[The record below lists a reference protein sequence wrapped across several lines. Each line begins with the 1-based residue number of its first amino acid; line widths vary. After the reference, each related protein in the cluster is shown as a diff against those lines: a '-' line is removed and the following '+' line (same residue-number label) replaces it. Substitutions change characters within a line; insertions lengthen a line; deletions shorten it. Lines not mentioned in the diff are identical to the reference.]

1 MKTRPILWIVLAQLC
16 GTSLWFSANS
26 AAESLKLV
34 WGIDH
39 GDVGLLTT
47 SVQAGFIL
55 GTLIFSI
62 SGWADR
68 FSASKIFAI
77 CSFAGALFNGCFA
90 LLSVG
95 MHSAIFYRFLVGLA
109 LAGIYPL
116 GMKLIVSWDPKSAGK
131 SLGILVGMLTLGTAL
146 PHGIRSLDGIFS
158 WQLVI
163 LTSTV
168 LALVG
173 AILVW
178 NLGDGAHVK
187 SADSKPGWNMR
198 GIFQAFR
205 IREFRASALGYF
217 GHMWELYAFW
227 TLVPMLLALC
237 FVEGEPN
244 LETHISQWS
253 FWIIGVGAIGCIA
266 GGFLSQR
273 MGSPKVAFY
282 ALLTSG
288 VLCALYPFLDDVSTG
303 LRLGILLLWGVAVVA
318 DSPQF
323 SAMSAKAC
331 PAELMGTALTIQNSI
346 GFGLTI
352 FSILLVT
359 SEVENIGSKVA
370 WLLLPGPILGILFM
384 RPLLGNSNRSG
395 VSSIP

>member
-1 MKTRPILWIVLAQLC
+1 MKTRPILWIVLAELF

-26 AAESLKLV
+26 AADSLKLV
-34 WGIDH
+34 WGIDQ

-55 GTLIFSI
+55 GTLFFSL

-68 FSASKIFAI
+68 FSASKIFAV
-77 CSFAGALFNGCFA
+77 CSFAGAIFNGCFA
-90 LLSVG
+90 LLSVD
-95 MHSAIFYRFLVGLA
+95 MPSAIFYRFLVGLS

-146 PHGIRSLDGIFS
+146 PHGIRSIDGVLS

-163 LTSTV
+163 LASSV
-168 LALVG
+168 LAFVG

-178 NLGDGAHVK
+178 NLGDGAHIK
-187 SADSKPGWNMR
+187 NANSKLGWNMQ
-198 GIFQAFR
+198 GVFQAFR
-205 IREFRASALGYF
+205 IREFRASAFGYF
-217 GHMWELYAFW
+217 GHMWELYSFW

-237 FVEGEPN
+237 IATDVSN
-244 LETHISQWS
+244 LETRISQWS
-253 FWIIGVGAIGCIA
+253 FWIIGVGAIGCIV
-266 GGFLSQR
+266 GGLLSQR
-273 MGSPKVAFY
+273 IGSPKLAFSS
-282 ALLTSG
+282 LLTSG
-288 VLCALYPFLDDVSTG
+288 VRCALYPFLDDASVE
-303 LRLGILLLWGVAVVA
+303 LRLAVLLLWGVAVVA

-331 PAELMGTALTIQNSI
+331 PPELIGTALTMQNSI

-359 SEVENIGSKVA
+359 SAVGSIGSWVA
-370 WLLLPGPILGILFM
+370 WILLPGPILGMLLM
-384 RPLLGNSNRSG
+384 KPLLENPIR
-395 VSSIP
+395 

>member
-1 MKTRPILWIVLAQLC
+1 MKARPILWIVLAELF

-26 AAESLKLV
+26 AADSLKLV
-34 WGIDH
+34 WGINQEDI
-39 GDVGLLTT
+39 GLLTT
-47 SVQAGFIL
+47 SVQAGFII
-55 GTLIFSI
+55 GTLIFSL

-77 CSFAGALFNGCFA
+77 CSFTGAIFNGCFA
-90 LLSVG
+90 LLSFG
-95 MHSAIFYRFLVGLA
+95 MPSAIFYRFLVGLA

-146 PHGIRSLDGIFS
+146 PHGIRSLEGVLS

-163 LTSTV
+163 LTSSV
-168 LALVG
+168 LALLG
-173 AILVW
+173 ALLVW
-178 NLGDGAHVK
+178 NLGDGTHIK
-187 SADSKPGWNMR
+187 SANSKFGWNMR
-198 GIFQAFR
+198 EIFQAFR

-217 GHMWELYAFW
+217 GHMWELYSFW

-237 FVEGEPN
+237 FATDKPN
-244 LETHISQWS
+244 LEIHIAQWS

-266 GGFLSQR
+266 GGLLSQKV
-273 MGSPKVAFY
+273 GSPRIAFY

-288 VLCALYPFLDDVSTG
+288 TFCALYPFLDHVSVE
-303 LRLGILLLWGVAVVA
+303 LRLATLLLWGVVVVA

-331 PAELMGTALTIQNSI
+331 PPELIGTALTMQNSI

-359 SEVENIGSKVA
+359 SEVDNIGSRVA
-370 WLLLPGPILGILFM
+370 WILLPGPILGMLFM
-384 RPLLGNSNRSG
+384 KPLLENSNRSEK
-395 VSSIP
+395 

>member
-1 MKTRPILWIVLAQLC
+1 MPA
-16 GTSLWFSANS
+16 
-26 AAESLKLV
+26 
-34 WGIDH
+34 
-39 GDVGLLTT
+39 
-47 SVQAGFIL
+47 
-55 GTLIFSI
+55 
-62 SGWADR
+62 
-68 FSASKIFAI
+68 
-77 CSFAGALFNGCFA
+77 
-90 LLSVG
+90 
-95 MHSAIFYRFLVGLA
+95 AIFYRFLVGLS

-146 PHGIRSLDGIFS
+146 PHGIRSIDGILF

-163 LTSTV
+163 LTSSV
-168 LALVG
+168 LAFVG

-187 SADSKPGWNMR
+187 NANSYLGWNMQ
-198 GIFQAFR
+198 GVFQAFR

-217 GHMWELYAFW
+217 GHMWELYSFW

-237 FVEGEPN
+237 FATDVSN
-244 LETHISQWS
+244 LETRISQWS

-266 GGFLSQR
+266 GGLLSQR
-273 MGSPKVAFY
+273 IGSPKLAFY

-288 VLCALYPFLDDVSTG
+288 VMCALYPFLDDVSVE
-303 LRLGILLLWGVAVVA
+303 LRLAVLLLWGLAVVA

-331 PAELMGTALTIQNSI
+331 PPELIGTALTMQNSI

-359 SEVENIGSKVA
+359 SAVGSIGSWVA
-370 WLLLPGPILGILFM
+370 WILLPGPILGMLLM
-384 RPLLGNSNRSG
+384 KPLLENPSRRKK
-395 VSSIP
+395 

>member
-1 MKTRPILWIVLAQLC
+1 MKTRPILWIVLAELF

-26 AAESLKLV
+26 AADSLKLV
-34 WGIDH
+34 WGIDQ

-55 GTLIFSI
+55 GTLFFSL

-68 FSASKIFAI
+68 FSASKIFAV
-77 CSFAGALFNGCFA
+77 CSFAGAIFNGCFA
-90 LLSVG
+90 LLSVD
-95 MHSAIFYRFLVGLA
+95 MPSAIFYRFLVGLA

-146 PHGIRSLDGIFS
+146 PHGIRSIDGVLS

-163 LTSTV
+163 LASSV
-168 LALVG
+168 LAFVG

-178 NLGDGAHVK
+178 NLGEGAHVK
-187 SADSKPGWNMR
+187 NANSKLGWNMQ
-198 GIFQAFR
+198 GVFQAFR

-217 GHMWELYAFW
+217 GHMWELYSFW

-237 FVEGEPN
+237 FATDVPN
-244 LETHISQWS
+244 LETRISQWS
-253 FWIIGVGAIGCIA
+253 FWIIGIGAIGCIA
-266 GGFLSQR
+266 GGLLSQR
-273 MGSPKVAFY
+273 MGSPKLAFY

-288 VLCALYPFLDDVSTG
+288 VMCALYPFLDDASVE
-303 LRLGILLLWGVAVVA
+303 LRLAVLLLWGVAVVA

-331 PAELMGTALTIQNSI
+331 PPELIGTALTMQNSI
-346 GFGLTI
+346 GFGLSI

-359 SEVENIGSKVA
+359 SAVGSIGSWVA
-370 WLLLPGPILGILFM
+370 WILLPGPILGMLLM
-384 RPLLGNSNRSG
+384 KPLLENPSRRKNN
-395 VSSIP
+395 

>member
-1 MKTRPILWIVLAQLC
+1 MKARPILWIVLAELF

-26 AAESLKLV
+26 AADSLKLV
-34 WGIDH
+34 WGINQ

-55 GTLIFSI
+55 GTLFFSL
-62 SGWADR
+62 SGLADR

-77 CSFAGALFNGCFA
+77 CSFTGAIFNGCFA
-90 LLSVG
+90 LLSAG
-95 MHSAIFYRFLVGLA
+95 MSSAIFYRFLVGLA

-116 GMKLIVSWDPKSAGK
+116 GMKLIVSWDPRSAGR

-146 PHGIRSLDGIFS
+146 PHGIRMFDGILS

-163 LTSTV
+163 LASSV
-168 LALVG
+168 LALTG
-173 AILVW
+173 AILIW
-178 NLGDGAHVK
+178 NLGDGDHIK
-187 SADSKPGWNMR
+187 SANSKLGRNVR

-205 IREFRASALGYF
+205 IPEFRASALGYF
-217 GHMWELYAFW
+217 GHMWELYSFW

-237 FVEGEPN
+237 LVKGEPN
-244 LETHISQWS
+244 LEVRISQWS

-266 GGFLSQR
+266 GGLLSQR
-273 MGSPKVAFY
+273 MGSSRVAFY

-288 VLCALYPFLDDVSTG
+288 LMCAIYPFLDHVNVG
-303 LRLGILLLWGVAVVA
+303 FRLAILLLWGMAVVA

-331 PAELMGTALTIQNSI
+331 PPELIGTALTLQNCI

-370 WLLLPGPILGILFM
+370 WMLLPGPILGVLFM
-384 RPLLGNSNRSG
+384 GPLLKTPIGGPNN
-395 VSSIP
+395 

>member
-1 MKTRPILWIVLAQLC
+1 MKTRPILWIVLAELF

-26 AAESLKLV
+26 AADSLKLV
-34 WGIDH
+34 WGIDQ
-39 GDVGLLTT
+39 GDIGLLTT

-55 GTLIFSI
+55 GTLIFSL

-77 CSFAGALFNGCFA
+77 CSFAGAIFNGCFA
-90 LLSVG
+90 FLSVD
-95 MHSAIFYRFLVGLA
+95 MHSALFYRFLVGLA

-146 PHGIRSLDGIFS
+146 PHGIRSIDGMLS

-163 LTSTV
+163 VASSV

-178 NLGDGAHVK
+178 NLGDGTHFKNTNSK
-187 SADSKPGWNMR
+187 SGWNVR
-198 GIFQAFR
+198 GVFQAFR

-217 GHMWELYAFW
+217 GHMWELYSFW

-237 FVEGEPN
+237 FATDGPN
-244 LETHISQWS
+244 LETRISQWS

-266 GGFLSQR
+266 GGLLSQR
-273 MGSPKVAFY
+273 IGSPKVAFY
-282 ALLTSG
+282 ALLSSG
-288 VLCALYPFLDDVSTG
+288 VLCALYPFLDHVNIEF
-303 LRLGILLLWGVAVVA
+303 RLAILLLWGVAVVA

-331 PAELMGTALTIQNSI
+331 PPELIGTALTIQNSI

-352 FSILLVT
+352 ISILLVT
-359 SEVENIGSKVA
+359 SEVGSIGSWVA
-370 WLLLPGPILGILFM
+370 WLLLPGPILGLLFM
-384 RPLLGNSNRSG
+384 KPLLSRQQ
-395 VSSIP
+395 SI

>member
-1 MKTRPILWIVLAQLC
+1 MKTRPILWIVLAELF

-26 AAESLKLV
+26 AADSLKLV
-34 WGIDH
+34 WGIDQ
-39 GDVGLLTT
+39 GDMGLLTT

-55 GTLIFSI
+55 GTLIFSL

-77 CSFAGALFNGCFA
+77 CSFAGAIFNGCFA
-90 LLSVG
+90 FLSVD
-95 MHSAIFYRFLVGLA
+95 MHSALFYRFLVGLA

-116 GMKLIVSWDPKSAGK
+116 GMKLIVSWDPKSSGK

-146 PHGIRSLDGIFS
+146 PHGIRSIDGMLS

-163 LTSTV
+163 VASSV

-178 NLGDGAHVK
+178 NLGDGTHIKNTNSK
-187 SADSKPGWNMR
+187 SGWNAR

-217 GHMWELYAFW
+217 GHMWELYSFW

-237 FVEGEPN
+237 FATDGPN
-244 LETHISQWS
+244 LETRISQWS

-266 GGFLSQR
+266 GGLLSQR
-273 MGSPKVAFY
+273 IGSPKVAFY
-282 ALLTSG
+282 ALLSSG
-288 VLCALYPFLDDVSTG
+288 VLCALYPFLDHVNIEF
-303 LRLGILLLWGVAVVA
+303 RLAILLLWGVAVVA

-331 PAELMGTALTIQNSI
+331 PPELIGTALTIQNSI

-359 SEVENIGSKVA
+359 SEVGSIGSWVA
-370 WLLLPGPILGILFM
+370 WLLLPGPMLGLFFM
-384 RPLLGNSNRSG
+384 KPLLKNPN
-395 VSSIP
+395 

>member
-1 MKTRPILWIVLAQLC
+1 MKTRPILWIVLAELF

-26 AAESLKLV
+26 AADSLKLV
-34 WGIDH
+34 WGIDQ

-55 GTLIFSI
+55 GTLFFSL

-68 FSASKIFAI
+68 FSASKIFAV
-77 CSFAGALFNGCFA
+77 CSFAGAIFNGCFA
-90 LLSVG
+90 LLSVD
-95 MHSAIFYRFLVGLA
+95 MPSAIFYRFLVGLA

-146 PHGIRSLDGIFS
+146 PHGIRSIDGVLS

-163 LTSTV
+163 LASSV
-168 LALVG
+168 LAFVG

-187 SADSKPGWNMR
+187 NANSKLGWNMQ
-198 GIFQAFR
+198 GVFQAFR
-205 IREFRASALGYF
+205 IREFRASAFGYF
-217 GHMWELYAFW
+217 GHMWELYSFW

-237 FVEGEPN
+237 FATDVPN
-244 LETHISQWS
+244 LETRISQWS
-253 FWIIGVGAIGCIA
+253 FWIIGIGAIGCIA
-266 GGFLSQR
+266 GGLLSQR
-273 MGSPKVAFY
+273 MGSPKLAFY

-288 VLCALYPFLDDVSTG
+288 VMCALYPFLDDASVE
-303 LRLGILLLWGVAVVA
+303 LRLAVLLLWGVAVVA

-331 PAELMGTALTIQNSI
+331 PPELIGTALTMQNSI
-346 GFGLTI
+346 GFGLSI

-359 SEVENIGSKVA
+359 SAVGSIGSWVA
-370 WLLLPGPILGILFM
+370 WILLPGPILGMLLM
-384 RPLLGNSNRSG
+384 KPLLENPSRRKNN
-395 VSSIP
+395 

>member
-1 MKTRPILWIVLAQLC
+1 MKTRPILWIVLAELF

-26 AAESLKLV
+26 AADSLKLV
-34 WGIDH
+34 WGIDQ

-55 GTLIFSI
+55 GTLFFSL

-68 FSASKIFAI
+68 FSASKIFAV
-77 CSFAGALFNGCFA
+77 CSFAGAIFNGCFA
-90 LLSVG
+90 LLSVD
-95 MHSAIFYRFLVGLA
+95 MPSAIFYRFLVGLA

-146 PHGIRSLDGIFS
+146 PHGIRSIDGVLS

-163 LTSTV
+163 LASSV
-168 LALVG
+168 LAFVG

-187 SADSKPGWNMR
+187 NANSKLGWNMQ
-198 GIFQAFR
+198 GVFQAFR

-217 GHMWELYAFW
+217 GHMWELYSFW

-237 FVEGEPN
+237 FATDVSN
-244 LETHISQWS
+244 LETRISQWS
-253 FWIIGVGAIGCIA
+253 FWIIGVGAIGCIV
-266 GGFLSQR
+266 GGLLSQR
-273 MGSPKVAFY
+273 IGSSKLAFY
-282 ALLTSG
+282 SLLTSG
-288 VLCALYPFLDDVSTG
+288 VMCALYPFLDDASVE
-303 LRLGILLLWGVAVVA
+303 LRLAVLLLWGVAVVA

-331 PAELMGTALTIQNSI
+331 PPELIGTALTMQNSI
-346 GFGLTI
+346 GFGLSI

-359 SEVENIGSKVA
+359 SAVGSIGSWVA
-370 WLLLPGPILGILFM
+370 WILLPGPILGMLLM
-384 RPLLGNSNRSG
+384 KPLLENPSRRKNN
-395 VSSIP
+395 

>member
-1 MKTRPILWIVLAQLC
+1 MKTRPILWIVLAELF

-26 AAESLKLV
+26 AADSLKLV
-34 WGIDH
+34 WGIDQ

-55 GTLIFSI
+55 GTLFFSL

-68 FSASKIFAI
+68 FSASKIFAV
-77 CSFAGALFNGCFA
+77 CSFAGAIFNGCFA
-90 LLSVG
+90 LLSVD
-95 MHSAIFYRFLVGLA
+95 MPSAIFYRFLVGLS

-146 PHGIRSLDGIFS
+146 PHGIRSIDGVLS

-163 LTSTV
+163 LASSV
-168 LALVG
+168 LAFVG

-187 SADSKPGWNMR
+187 NANSKLGWNMK
-198 GIFQAFR
+198 GVFQAFR

-217 GHMWELYAFW
+217 GHMWELYSFW

-237 FVEGEPN
+237 FATDVSN
-244 LETHISQWS
+244 LETRISQWS
-253 FWIIGVGAIGCIA
+253 FWIIGVGAIGCIV
-266 GGFLSQR
+266 GGLLSQR
-273 MGSPKVAFY
+273 IGSSKLAFY
-282 ALLTSG
+282 SLLTSG
-288 VLCALYPFLDDVSTG
+288 VMCALYPFLDDVSVE
-303 LRLGILLLWGVAVVA
+303 LRLAVLLLWGVAVVA

-331 PAELMGTALTIQNSI
+331 PPELIGTALTMQNSI

-359 SEVENIGSKVA
+359 SAVGSIGSWVA
-370 WLLLPGPILGILFM
+370 WILLPGPILGMLLM
-384 RPLLGNSNRSG
+384 KPLLENPSRRKK
-395 VSSIP
+395 

>member
-1 MKTRPILWIVLAQLC
+1 MKTRPILWIVLAELF

-26 AAESLKLV
+26 AADSLKLV
-34 WGIDH
+34 WGIDQ
-39 GDVGLLTT
+39 GDIGLLTT

-55 GTLIFSI
+55 GTLIFSL

-77 CSFAGALFNGCFA
+77 CSFAGAIFNGCFA
-90 LLSVG
+90 FLSAD
-95 MHSAIFYRFLVGLA
+95 MHSALFYRFLVGLA

-116 GMKLIVSWDPKSAGK
+116 GMKLIVSWDPKSSGK

-146 PHGIRSLDGIFS
+146 PHGIRSIDGMLS

-163 LTSTV
+163 VASSV

-178 NLGDGAHVK
+178 NLGDGPHIKNTNSK
-187 SADSKPGWNMR
+187 SGWNVR
-198 GIFQAFR
+198 GVFQAFR

-217 GHMWELYAFW
+217 GHMWELYSFW

-237 FVEGEPN
+237 FATDGPN
-244 LETHISQWS
+244 LETRVSQWS

-266 GGFLSQR
+266 GGLVSQR
-273 MGSPKVAFY
+273 IGSPKVAFY
-282 ALLTSG
+282 ALLSSG
-288 VLCALYPFLDDVSTG
+288 VLCALYPFLDHVNIEF
-303 LRLGILLLWGVAVVA
+303 RLAILLLWGVAVVA

-331 PAELMGTALTIQNSI
+331 PPELIGTALTIQNSI

-359 SEVENIGSKVA
+359 SEVGSMGSWVA
-370 WLLLPGPILGILFM
+370 WLLLPGPILGLLFM
-384 RPLLGNSNRSG
+384 KPLLSRQQ
-395 VSSIP
+395 SI

>member
-1 MKTRPILWIVLAQLC
+1 MKTRPILWIVLAELF

-26 AAESLKLV
+26 AADSLKLV
-34 WGIDH
+34 WGIDQ

-55 GTLIFSI
+55 GTLFFSL

-68 FSASKIFAI
+68 FSASKIFAV
-77 CSFAGALFNGCFA
+77 CSFAGAIFNGCFA
-90 LLSVG
+90 LLSVD
-95 MHSAIFYRFLVGLA
+95 MPSAIFYRFLVGLS

-146 PHGIRSLDGIFS
+146 PHGIRSIDGILS

-163 LTSTV
+163 LTSSV
-168 LALVG
+168 LAFVG

-187 SADSKPGWNMR
+187 NANSKLGWNMQ
-198 GIFQAFR
+198 GVFQAFR

-217 GHMWELYAFW
+217 GHMWELYSFW

-237 FVEGEPN
+237 FATDVPN
-244 LETHISQWS
+244 LETRISQWS
-253 FWIIGVGAIGCIA
+253 FWIIGIGAIGCIA
-266 GGFLSQR
+266 GGLLSQR
-273 MGSPKVAFY
+273 MGSPKLAFY

-288 VLCALYPFLDDVSTG
+288 VMCALYPFLDDASVE
-303 LRLGILLLWGVAVVA
+303 LRLAVLLLWGVAVVA

-331 PAELMGTALTIQNSI
+331 PPELIGTALTMQNSI

-359 SEVENIGSKVA
+359 SAVGSIGSWVA
-370 WLLLPGPILGILFM
+370 WILLPGPILGMLLM
-384 RPLLGNSNRSG
+384 KPLLENPSRRKNN
-395 VSSIP
+395 

>member
-1 MKTRPILWIVLAQLC
+1 MKTRPILWIVLAELF

-26 AAESLKLV
+26 AADSLKLV
-34 WGIDH
+34 WGIDQ

-55 GTLIFSI
+55 GTLFFSL

-68 FSASKIFAI
+68 FSASKIFAV
-77 CSFAGALFNGCFA
+77 CSFAGAIFNGCFA
-90 LLSVG
+90 LLSVD
-95 MHSAIFYRFLVGLA
+95 MPSAIFYRFLVGLS

-146 PHGIRSLDGIFS
+146 PHGIRSIDGVLS

-163 LTSTV
+163 LASSV
-168 LALVG
+168 LAFVG

-187 SADSKPGWNMR
+187 NANSKLGWNMQ
-198 GIFQAFR
+198 GVFQAFR

-217 GHMWELYAFW
+217 GHMWELYSFW

-237 FVEGEPN
+237 FATDVSN
-244 LETHISQWS
+244 LETRISQWS

-266 GGFLSQR
+266 GGLLSQR
-273 MGSPKVAFY
+273 IGSPKLAFY

-288 VLCALYPFLDDVSTG
+288 VMCALYPFLDDVSVE
-303 LRLGILLLWGVAVVA
+303 LRLAVLLLWGLAVVA

-331 PAELMGTALTIQNSI
+331 PPELIGTALTMQNSI

-359 SEVENIGSKVA
+359 SAVGSIGSWVA
-370 WLLLPGPILGILFM
+370 WILLPGPILGMLLM
-384 RPLLGNSNRSG
+384 KPLLENPSRRKK
-395 VSSIP
+395 

>member
-1 MKTRPILWIVLAQLC
+1 MKTRPILWIVLAELF

-26 AAESLKLV
+26 AADSLKLV
-34 WGIDH
+34 WGIDQ

-55 GTLIFSI
+55 GTLFFSL

-68 FSASKIFAI
+68 FSASKIFAV
-77 CSFAGALFNGCFA
+77 CSFAGAIFNGCFA
-90 LLSVG
+90 LLSVD
-95 MHSAIFYRFLVGLA
+95 MPSAIFYRFLVGLS

-146 PHGIRSLDGIFS
+146 PHGIRSIDGVLS

-163 LTSTV
+163 LASSV
-168 LALVG
+168 LAFVG

-187 SADSKPGWNMR
+187 NANSKLGWNMQ
-198 GIFQAFR
+198 GVFQAFR

-217 GHMWELYAFW
+217 GHMWELYSFW

-237 FVEGEPN
+237 FATDVSN
-244 LETHISQWS
+244 LETRISQWS
-253 FWIIGVGAIGCIA
+253 FWIIGVGAIGCIV
-266 GGFLSQR
+266 GGLLSQR
-273 MGSPKVAFY
+273 IGSPKLAFY
-282 ALLTSG
+282 SLLTSG
-288 VLCALYPFLDDVSTG
+288 VMCALYPFLDDASVE
-303 LRLGILLLWGVAVVA
+303 LRLAVLLLWGVAVVA

-331 PAELMGTALTIQNSI
+331 PPELIGTALTMQNSI

-359 SEVENIGSKVA
+359 SAVGSIGSWVA
-370 WLLLPGPILGILFM
+370 WILLPGPILGMLLM
-384 RPLLGNSNRSG
+384 KPLLENPIR
-395 VSSIP
+395 

>member
-1 MKTRPILWIVLAQLC
+1 MKTRPILWIVLAELF

-26 AAESLKLV
+26 AADSLKLV
-34 WGIDH
+34 WGIDQ

-55 GTLIFSI
+55 GTLFFSL

-68 FSASKIFAI
+68 FSASKIFAV
-77 CSFAGALFNGCFA
+77 CSFAGAIFNGCFA
-90 LLSVG
+90 LLSVD
-95 MHSAIFYRFLVGLA
+95 MPSAIFYRFLVGLS

-146 PHGIRSLDGIFS
+146 PHGIRSIDGVLS

-163 LTSTV
+163 LASSV
-168 LALVG
+168 LAFVG

-187 SADSKPGWNMR
+187 NANSKLGWNMQ
-198 GIFQAFR
+198 GVFQAFR

-217 GHMWELYAFW
+217 GHMWELYSFW

-237 FVEGEPN
+237 FATDVSN
-244 LETHISQWS
+244 LETRISQWS
-253 FWIIGVGAIGCIA
+253 FWIIGVGAIGCIV
-266 GGFLSQR
+266 GGLLSQR
-273 MGSPKVAFY
+273 IGSPKLAFY
-282 ALLTSG
+282 SLLTSG
-288 VLCALYPFLDDVSTG
+288 VMCALYPFLDDASVE
-303 LRLGILLLWGVAVVA
+303 LRLAVLLLWGVAVVA

-331 PAELMGTALTIQNSI
+331 PPELIGTALTMQNSI

-359 SEVENIGSKVA
+359 SAVGSIGSWVA
-370 WLLLPGPILGILFM
+370 WILLPGPILGLLLM
-384 RPLLGNSNRSG
+384 RPLLENPSRRSK
-395 VSSIP
+395 

>member
-1 MKTRPILWIVLAQLC
+1 MKTRPILWIVLAELF

-26 AAESLKLV
+26 AADSLKLV
-34 WGIDH
+34 WGIDQ

-55 GTLIFSI
+55 GTLFFSL

-68 FSASKIFAI
+68 FSASKIFAV
-77 CSFAGALFNGCFA
+77 CSFAGAIFNGCFA
-90 LLSVG
+90 LLSVD
-95 MHSAIFYRFLVGLA
+95 MPSAIFYRFLVGLS

-146 PHGIRSLDGIFS
+146 PHGIRSIDGVLS

-163 LTSTV
+163 LASSV
-168 LALVG
+168 LAFVG

-187 SADSKPGWNMR
+187 NANSKLGWNMQ
-198 GIFQAFR
+198 GVFQAFR
-205 IREFRASALGYF
+205 IREFRASAFGYF
-217 GHMWELYAFW
+217 GHMWELYSFW

-237 FVEGEPN
+237 FATDVSN
-244 LETHISQWS
+244 LETRISQWS
-253 FWIIGVGAIGCIA
+253 FWIIGVGAIGCIV
-266 GGFLSQR
+266 GGLLSQR
-273 MGSPKVAFY
+273 IGSPKLAFY
-282 ALLTSG
+282 SLLTSG
-288 VLCALYPFLDDVSTG
+288 VMCALYPFLDDASVE
-303 LRLGILLLWGVAVVA
+303 LRLAVLLLWGVAVVA

-331 PAELMGTALTIQNSI
+331 PPELIGTALTMQNSI

-359 SEVENIGSKVA
+359 SAVGSIGSWVA
-370 WLLLPGPILGILFM
+370 WILLPGPILGMLLM
-384 RPLLGNSNRSG
+384 KPLLENPIR
-395 VSSIP
+395 

>member
-1 MKTRPILWIVLAQLC
+1 MKTRPILWIVLAELF

-26 AAESLKLV
+26 AADSLKLV
-34 WGIDH
+34 WGIDQ

-55 GTLIFSI
+55 GTLFFSL

-68 FSASKIFAI
+68 FSASKIFAV
-77 CSFAGALFNGCFA
+77 CSFAGAIFNGCFA
-90 LLSVG
+90 LLSVD
-95 MHSAIFYRFLVGLA
+95 MPSAIFYRFLVGLS

-146 PHGIRSLDGIFS
+146 PHGIRSIDGILS

-163 LTSTV
+163 LTSSV
-168 LALVG
+168 LAFVG

-187 SADSKPGWNMR
+187 NANSKLGWNMQ
-198 GIFQAFR
+198 GVFQAFR

-217 GHMWELYAFW
+217 GHMWELYSFW

-237 FVEGEPN
+237 FATDVSN
-244 LETHISQWS
+244 LETRISQWS
-253 FWIIGVGAIGCIA
+253 FWIIGVGAIGCIV
-266 GGFLSQR
+266 GGLLSQR
-273 MGSPKVAFY
+273 IGSPKLAFY

-288 VLCALYPFLDDVSTG
+288 VMCALYPFLDDASVE
-303 LRLGILLLWGVAVVA
+303 LRLAVLLLWGVAVVA

-331 PAELMGTALTIQNSI
+331 PPELIGTALTMQNSI

-359 SEVENIGSKVA
+359 SAVGSIGSWVA
-370 WLLLPGPILGILFM
+370 WILLPGPILGMLLM
-384 RPLLGNSNRSG
+384 KPLLENPSRRKNN
-395 VSSIP
+395 

>member
-1 MKTRPILWIVLAQLC
+1 MKTRPILWIVLAELF

-26 AAESLKLV
+26 AADSLKLV
-34 WGIDH
+34 WGIDQ
-39 GDVGLLTT
+39 GNMGLLTT

-55 GTLIFSI
+55 GTLIFSL

-77 CSFAGALFNGCFA
+77 CSFAGAIFNGCFA
-90 LLSVG
+90 FLSVD
-95 MHSAIFYRFLVGLA
+95 MHSALFYRFLVGLT

-116 GMKLIVSWDPKSAGK
+116 GMKLIVSWDPQSSGK

-146 PHGIRSLDGIFS
+146 PHGIRSIDGMLS

-163 LTSTV
+163 VASSV
-168 LALVG
+168 LALLG

-178 NLGDGAHVK
+178 NLGDGAHIK
-187 SADSKPGWNMR
+187 NTNSKLGWNVR

-217 GHMWELYAFW
+217 GHMWELYSFW

-237 FVEGEPN
+237 FATDASN
-244 LETHISQWS
+244 SETRISQWS

-266 GGFLSQR
+266 GGLLSQR
-273 MGSPKVAFY
+273 IGSPKVAFY

-288 VLCALYPFLDDVSTG
+288 VLCALYPFLDHVNIEF
-303 LRLGILLLWGVAVVA
+303 RLLILLLWGLAVVA

-331 PAELMGTALTIQNSI
+331 PPELIGTALTIQNSI

-359 SEVENIGSKVA
+359 SEVGSIGSWVA
-370 WLLLPGPILGILFM
+370 WLLLPGPMLGLLFM
-384 RPLLGNSNRSG
+384 KPLLKNLN
-395 VSSIP
+395 

>member
-1 MKTRPILWIVLAQLC
+1 MKTRPILWIVLAELF

-26 AAESLKLV
+26 AADSLKLV
-34 WGIDH
+34 WGIDQ

-55 GTLIFSI
+55 GTLFFSL

-68 FSASKIFAI
+68 FSASKIFAV
-77 CSFAGALFNGCFA
+77 CSFAGAIFNGCFA
-90 LLSVG
+90 LLSVD
-95 MHSAIFYRFLVGLA
+95 MPSAIFYRFLVGLS

-146 PHGIRSLDGIFS
+146 PHGIRSIDGVLS

-163 LTSTV
+163 LASSV
-168 LALVG
+168 LAFVG

-187 SADSKPGWNMR
+187 NSNSKLGWNMK
-198 GIFQAFR
+198 GVFQAFR

-217 GHMWELYAFW
+217 GHMWELYSFW

-237 FVEGEPN
+237 FATDVSN
-244 LETHISQWS
+244 LETRISQWS
-253 FWIIGVGAIGCIA
+253 FWIIGVGAIGCIV
-266 GGFLSQR
+266 GGLLSQR
-273 MGSPKVAFY
+273 IGSPKLAFY

-288 VLCALYPFLDDVSTG
+288 VMCALYPFLDDASVE
-303 LRLGILLLWGVAVVA
+303 LRLAVLLLWGVAVVA

-331 PAELMGTALTIQNSI
+331 PPELIGTALTMQNSI

-359 SEVENIGSKVA
+359 SAVGSIGSWVA
-370 WLLLPGPILGILFM
+370 WILLPGPILGMLLM
-384 RPLLGNSNRSG
+384 KPLLENPSRRKNN
-395 VSSIP
+395 

>member
-1 MKTRPILWIVLAQLC
+1 MKTRPILWIVLAELF

-26 AAESLKLV
+26 AADSLKLV
-34 WGIDH
+34 WGIDQ
-39 GDVGLLTT
+39 GDMGLLTT

-55 GTLIFSI
+55 GTLIFSL

-77 CSFAGALFNGCFA
+77 CSFAGAIFNGCFA
-90 LLSVG
+90 FLSVD
-95 MHSAIFYRFLVGLA
+95 MHSALFYRFLVGLT

-116 GMKLIVSWDPKSAGK
+116 GMKLIVSWDPQSSGK

-146 PHGIRSLDGIFS
+146 PHGIRSIDGMLS

-163 LTSTV
+163 VASSV
-168 LALVG
+168 LALLG

-178 NLGDGAHVK
+178 NLGDGAHIK
-187 SADSKPGWNMR
+187 NTNSKLGWNVR

-217 GHMWELYAFW
+217 GHMWELYSFW

-237 FVEGEPN
+237 FATDASN
-244 LETHISQWS
+244 SETRISQWS

-266 GGFLSQR
+266 GGLLSQR
-273 MGSPKVAFY
+273 IGSPKVAFY

-288 VLCALYPFLDDVSTG
+288 VLCALYPFLDHVNIEF
-303 LRLGILLLWGVAVVA
+303 RLLILLLWGLAVVA

-331 PAELMGTALTIQNSI
+331 PPELIGTALTIQNSI

-359 SEVENIGSKVA
+359 SEVGSIGSWVA
-370 WLLLPGPILGILFM
+370 WLLLPGPMLGLLFM
-384 RPLLGNSNRSG
+384 KPLLKNPN
-395 VSSIP
+395 

>member
-1 MKTRPILWIVLAQLC
+1 MKTRPIFWIVLAQLF
-16 GTSLWFSANS
+16 GTSIWFSANS
-26 AAESLKLV
+26 AADSLKLV
-34 WGIDH
+34 WGINQ

-55 GTLIFSI
+55 GTLIFSL

-77 CSFAGALFNGCFA
+77 CSFAGAIFNGCFA

-95 MHSAIFYRFLVGLA
+95 MPSAIFYRFLVGLA

-146 PHGIRSLDGIFS
+146 PHGIRSFGGILS

-163 LTSTV
+163 LSSSV

-178 NLGDGAHVK
+178 SLGDGAHIK
-187 SADSKPGWNMR
+187 SSNSKLGWNMS

-205 IREFRASALGYF
+205 IREFRASAFGYF
-217 GHMWELYAFW
+217 GHMWELYSFW

-237 FVEGEPN
+237 FVTDEPN
-244 LETHISQWS
+244 AETHISEWS
-253 FWIIGVGAIGCIA
+253 FWVIGIGAIGCIV
-266 GGFLSQR
+266 GGLLSQK
-273 MGSPKVAFY
+273 MGSSKVAFY

-288 VLCALYPFLDDVSTG
+288 LVCALYPFLDDVSVEF
-303 LRLGILLLWGVAVVA
+303 RLAILLLWGVAVVA

-331 PAELMGTALTIQNSI
+331 PPELIGTALTIQNSI

-359 SEVENIGSKVA
+359 SEVGNIGSKVA
-370 WLLLPGPILGILFM
+370 WMLLPGPILGMLFM
-384 RPLLGNSNRSG
+384 KPLLENSNRSAK
-395 VSSIP
+395 

>member
-1 MKTRPILWIVLAQLC
+1 MKTRPILWIVLAELF

-26 AAESLKLV
+26 AADSLKLV
-34 WGIDH
+34 WGIDQ

-55 GTLIFSI
+55 GTLFFSL

-68 FSASKIFAI
+68 FSASKIFAV
-77 CSFAGALFNGCFA
+77 CSFAGAIFNGCFA
-90 LLSVG
+90 LLSVD
-95 MHSAIFYRFLVGLA
+95 MPSAIFYRFLVGLS

-116 GMKLIVSWDPKSAGK
+116 GMKLIVSWDPNSAGK

-146 PHGIRSLDGIFS
+146 PHGIRSIDGILS

-163 LTSTV
+163 LTSSV
-168 LALVG
+168 LAFVG

-187 SADSKPGWNMR
+187 NANSKLGWNMQ
-198 GIFQAFR
+198 GVFQAFR

-217 GHMWELYAFW
+217 GHMWELYSFW

-237 FVEGEPN
+237 FATDVSN
-244 LETHISQWS
+244 LETRISQWS
-253 FWIIGVGAIGCIA
+253 FWIIGVGAIGCIV
-266 GGFLSQR
+266 GGLLSQR
-273 MGSPKVAFY
+273 IGSPKLAFY

-288 VLCALYPFLDDVSTG
+288 VMCALYPFLDDVSVE
-303 LRLGILLLWGVAVVA
+303 LRLAVLLLWGVAVVA

-331 PAELMGTALTIQNSI
+331 PPELIGTALTMQNSI

-359 SEVENIGSKVA
+359 SAVGSIGSWVA
-370 WLLLPGPILGILFM
+370 WILLPGPILGMLLM
-384 RPLLGNSNRSG
+384 KPLLENPSRRKK
-395 VSSIP
+395 

>member
-1 MKTRPILWIVLAQLC
+1 MKTRPILWIVLAELF

-26 AAESLKLV
+26 AADSLKLV
-34 WGIDH
+34 WGIDQ
-39 GDVGLLTT
+39 GDIGLLTT

-55 GTLIFSI
+55 GTLIFSL

-77 CSFAGALFNGCFA
+77 CSFAGAIFNGCFA
-90 LLSVG
+90 FLSVD
-95 MHSAIFYRFLVGLA
+95 MHSALFYRFLVGLA

-116 GMKLIVSWDPKSAGK
+116 GMKLIVSWDPKSSGK

-146 PHGIRSLDGIFS
+146 PHGIRSIDGMLS

-163 LTSTV
+163 VASSV

-178 NLGDGAHVK
+178 NLGDGTHIKNTNSK
-187 SADSKPGWNMR
+187 SGWNAR

-217 GHMWELYAFW
+217 GHMWELYSFW

-237 FVEGEPN
+237 FATDGPN
-244 LETHISQWS
+244 LETRISQWS

-266 GGFLSQR
+266 GGLLSQR
-273 MGSPKVAFY
+273 IGSPKVAFY
-282 ALLTSG
+282 ALLSSG
-288 VLCALYPFLDDVSTG
+288 VLCALYPFLDHVNIEF
-303 LRLGILLLWGVAVVA
+303 RLAILLLWGVAVVA

-331 PAELMGTALTIQNSI
+331 PPELIGTALTIQNSI

-352 FSILLVT
+352 ISILLVT
-359 SEVENIGSKVA
+359 SEVGSIGSWVA
-370 WLLLPGPILGILFM
+370 WLLLPGPILGLLFM
-384 RPLLGNSNRSG
+384 KPLLSRQQ
-395 VSSIP
+395 SI

>member
-1 MKTRPILWIVLAQLC
+1 MKTRPILWIVLAELF

-26 AAESLKLV
+26 AADSLKLV
-34 WGIDH
+34 WGIDQ
-39 GDVGLLTT
+39 GDIGLLTT

-55 GTLIFSI
+55 GTLIFSL

-77 CSFAGALFNGCFA
+77 CSFAGAIFNGCFA
-90 LLSVG
+90 FLSVD
-95 MHSAIFYRFLVGLA
+95 MHSALFYRFLVGLA

-116 GMKLIVSWDPKSAGK
+116 GMKLIVSWDPKSSGK

-146 PHGIRSLDGIFS
+146 PHGIRSIDGMLS

-163 LTSTV
+163 VASSV

-178 NLGDGAHVK
+178 NLGDGTHIKNTNSK
-187 SADSKPGWNMR
+187 SGWNAR

-217 GHMWELYAFW
+217 GHMWELYSFW

-237 FVEGEPN
+237 FATDGPN
-244 LETHISQWS
+244 LETRISQWS

-266 GGFLSQR
+266 GGLLSQR
-273 MGSPKVAFY
+273 IGSPKVAFY
-282 ALLTSG
+282 ALLSSG
-288 VLCALYPFLDDVSTG
+288 VLCALYPFLDHVNIEF
-303 LRLGILLLWGVAVVA
+303 RLAILLLWGVAVVA

-331 PAELMGTALTIQNSI
+331 PPELIGTALTIQNSI

-359 SEVENIGSKVA
+359 SEVGSMGSWVA
-370 WLLLPGPILGILFM
+370 WLLLPGPILGLLFM
-384 RPLLGNSNRSG
+384 KPLLSRQQ
-395 VSSIP
+395 SI

>member
-1 MKTRPILWIVLAQLC
+1 MKTRPILWIVLAELF

-26 AAESLKLV
+26 AADSLKLV
-34 WGIDH
+34 WGIDQ

-55 GTLIFSI
+55 GTLFFSL

-68 FSASKIFAI
+68 FSASKIFAV
-77 CSFAGALFNGCFA
+77 CSFAGAIFNGCFA
-90 LLSVG
+90 LLSVD
-95 MHSAIFYRFLVGLA
+95 MPSAIFYRFLVGLS

-146 PHGIRSLDGIFS
+146 PHGIRSIDGVLS

-163 LTSTV
+163 LASSV
-168 LALVG
+168 LAFVG

-187 SADSKPGWNMR
+187 NANSKLGWNMQ
-198 GIFQAFR
+198 GVFQAFR

-217 GHMWELYAFW
+217 GHMWELYSFW

-237 FVEGEPN
+237 FATDVSN
-244 LETHISQWS
+244 LETRISQWS
-253 FWIIGVGAIGCIA
+253 FWIIGVGAIGCIV
-266 GGFLSQR
+266 GGLLSQR
-273 MGSPKVAFY
+273 IGSSKLAFY
-282 ALLTSG
+282 SLLTSG
-288 VLCALYPFLDDVSTG
+288 VMCALYPFLDDASVE
-303 LRLGILLLWGVAVVA
+303 LRLAVLLLWGVAVVA

-331 PAELMGTALTIQNSI
+331 PPELIGTALTMQNSI

-359 SEVENIGSKVA
+359 SAVGSIGSWVA
-370 WLLLPGPILGILFM
+370 WILLPGPILGLLLM
-384 RPLLGNSNRSG
+384 RPLLENPSRRSK
-395 VSSIP
+395 

>member
-1 MKTRPILWIVLAQLC
+1 MKTRPILWIVLAELF

-26 AAESLKLV
+26 AADSLKLV
-34 WGIDH
+34 WGIDQ

-55 GTLIFSI
+55 GTLFFSL

-68 FSASKIFAI
+68 FSASKIFAV
-77 CSFAGALFNGCFA
+77 CSFAGAIFNGCFA
-90 LLSVG
+90 LLSVD
-95 MHSAIFYRFLVGLA
+95 MPSAIFYRFLVGLS

-146 PHGIRSLDGIFS
+146 PHGIRSIDGVLS

-163 LTSTV
+163 LASSV
-168 LALVG
+168 LAFVG

-187 SADSKPGWNMR
+187 NANSKLGWNMK
-198 GIFQAFR
+198 GVFQAFR

-217 GHMWELYAFW
+217 GHMWELYSFW

-237 FVEGEPN
+237 FATDVSN
-244 LETHISQWS
+244 LETRISQWS
-253 FWIIGVGAIGCIA
+253 FWIIGVGAIGCIV
-266 GGFLSQR
+266 GGLLSQR
-273 MGSPKVAFY
+273 IGSSKLAFY
-282 ALLTSG
+282 SLLTSG
-288 VLCALYPFLDDVSTG
+288 VMCALYPFLDDASVE
-303 LRLGILLLWGVAVVA
+303 LRLAVLLLWGVAVVS

-331 PAELMGTALTIQNSI
+331 PPELIGTALTMQNSI

-359 SEVENIGSKVA
+359 SAVGSIGSWVA
-370 WLLLPGPILGILFM
+370 WILLPGPILGLLLM
-384 RPLLGNSNRSG
+384 RPLLENPSRRSK
-395 VSSIP
+395 

>member
-1 MKTRPILWIVLAQLC
+1 MKTRPILWIVLAELF

-26 AAESLKLV
+26 AADSLKLV
-34 WGIDH
+34 WGIDQ

-55 GTLIFSI
+55 GTLFFSL

-68 FSASKIFAI
+68 FSASKIFAV
-77 CSFAGALFNGCFA
+77 CSFAGAIFNGCFA
-90 LLSVG
+90 LLSVD
-95 MHSAIFYRFLVGLA
+95 MPSAIFYRFLVGLA

-146 PHGIRSLDGIFS
+146 PHGIRSIDGVLS

-163 LTSTV
+163 LASSV
-168 LALVG
+168 LAFVG

-187 SADSKPGWNMR
+187 NANSKLGWNMQ
-198 GIFQAFR
+198 GVFQAFR

-217 GHMWELYAFW
+217 GHMWELYSFW

-237 FVEGEPN
+237 FATDVPN
-244 LETHISQWS
+244 LETRISQWS
-253 FWIIGVGAIGCIA
+253 FWIIGIGAIGCIA
-266 GGFLSQR
+266 GGLLSQR
-273 MGSPKVAFY
+273 MGSPKLAFY

-288 VLCALYPFLDDVSTG
+288 VMCALYPFLDDASVE
-303 LRLGILLLWGVAVVA
+303 LRLAVLLLWGVAVVA

-331 PAELMGTALTIQNSI
+331 PPELIGTALTMQNSI
-346 GFGLTI
+346 GFGLSI

-359 SEVENIGSKVA
+359 SAVGSIGSWVA
-370 WLLLPGPILGILFM
+370 WILLPGPILGMLLM
-384 RPLLGNSNRSG
+384 KPLLENPSRRKNN
-395 VSSIP
+395 

>member
-1 MKTRPILWIVLAQLC
+1 MKTRPILWIVLAELF

-26 AAESLKLV
+26 AADSLKLV
-34 WGIDH
+34 WGIDQ

-55 GTLIFSI
+55 GTLFFSL

-68 FSASKIFAI
+68 FSASKIFAV
-77 CSFAGALFNGCFA
+77 CSFAGAIFNGCFA
-90 LLSVG
+90 LLSVD
-95 MHSAIFYRFLVGLA
+95 MPSAIFYRFLVGLS

-146 PHGIRSLDGIFS
+146 PHGIRSIDGVLS

-163 LTSTV
+163 LASSV
-168 LALVG
+168 LAFVG

-178 NLGDGAHVK
+178 NLGDGAHIK
-187 SADSKPGWNMR
+187 NANSKLGWNMQ
-198 GIFQAFR
+198 GVFQAFR
-205 IREFRASALGYF
+205 IREFRASAFGYF
-217 GHMWELYAFW
+217 GHMWELYSFW

-237 FVEGEPN
+237 FATDVSN
-244 LETHISQWS
+244 LETRISQWS
-253 FWIIGVGAIGCIA
+253 FWIIGVGAIGCIV
-266 GGFLSQR
+266 GGLLSQR
-273 MGSPKVAFY
+273 IGSPKLAFY
-282 ALLTSG
+282 SLLTSG
-288 VLCALYPFLDDVSTG
+288 VMCALYPFLDDASVE
-303 LRLGILLLWGVAVVA
+303 LRLAVLLLWGVAVVA

-331 PAELMGTALTIQNSI
+331 PPELIGTALTMQNSI

-359 SEVENIGSKVA
+359 SAVGSIGSWVA
-370 WLLLPGPILGILFM
+370 WILLPGPILGMLLM
-384 RPLLGNSNRSG
+384 KPLLENPIR
-395 VSSIP
+395 

>member
-1 MKTRPILWIVLAQLC
+1 MKTRPILWIVLAELF

-26 AAESLKLV
+26 AADSLRLV
-34 WGIDH
+34 WGIDQ
-39 GDVGLLTT
+39 GDIGLLTT

-55 GTLIFSI
+55 GTLIFSL

-77 CSFAGALFNGCFA
+77 CSFAGAIFNGCFA
-90 LLSVG
+90 FLSLD
-95 MHSAIFYRFLVGLA
+95 MHSALFYRFLVGLT

-116 GMKLIVSWDPKSAGK
+116 GMKLIVSWDPQSSGK

-146 PHGIRSLDGIFS
+146 PHGIRSIGGMLS

-163 LTSTV
+163 VASSV
-168 LALVG
+168 LALLG

-178 NLGDGAHVK
+178 NLGDGAHIK
-187 SADSKPGWNMR
+187 NTNSKLGWNVR

-217 GHMWELYAFW
+217 GHMWELYSFW

-237 FVEGEPN
+237 FATDGSNSEIR
-244 LETHISQWS
+244 ISQWS

-266 GGFLSQR
+266 GGLLSQR
-273 MGSPKVAFY
+273 IGSPKVAFY

-288 VLCALYPFLDDVSTG
+288 VLCALYPFLDHVNIEF
-303 LRLGILLLWGVAVVA
+303 RLLILLLWGVAVVA

-331 PAELMGTALTIQNSI
+331 PPELIGTALTIQNSI

-359 SEVENIGSKVA
+359 SEVGSIGSWVA
-370 WLLLPGPILGILFM
+370 WLLLPGPMLGLFFM
-384 RPLLGNSNRSG
+384 KPLLKNPN
-395 VSSIP
+395 